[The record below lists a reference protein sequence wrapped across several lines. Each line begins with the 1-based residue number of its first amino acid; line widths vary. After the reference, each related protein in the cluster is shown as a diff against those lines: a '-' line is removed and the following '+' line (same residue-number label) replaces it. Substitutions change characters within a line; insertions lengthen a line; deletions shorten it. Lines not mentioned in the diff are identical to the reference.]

1 MLANLV
7 GDVVTNVVLVKFGAD
22 VVGELALV
30 EIDSPSLSLPHGDV
44 SEGMLGS
51 KTEDS
56 NVIPEDNQ
64 SGDAFV
70 VLGTS
75 QVISLVWRR

>member
-44 SEGMLGS
+44 SESMLGS